1 MEILKVTTRAS
12 GGDDYVDNV
21 TNYLLDERSSIKQ
34 GYGVS
39 VNNADSAALQ
49 FKQTAK
55 FWNNQDKNPFL
66 QAILSFSPETAPTA
80 EVAMKLTEEI
90 IEPLT
95 VEHLTLSV
103 AHDKVRS
110 GSLCHTHSLV
120 NTTNY
125 NDGSMLCPNNTTNY
139 SLAQR
144 TANVTGQPVT
154 LIVES
159 DKREEWTCPHLFY
172 PQSTDD
178 DE

>member
-21 TNYLLDERSSIKQ
+21 TNYLLDERSSIKH

-103 AHDKVRS
+103 AHDKVR
-110 GSLCHTHSLV
+110 
-120 NTTNY
+120 
-125 NDGSMLCPNNTTNY
+125 
-139 SLAQR
+139 R
-144 TANVTGQPVT
+144 VTG
-154 LIVES
+154 
-159 DKREEWTCPHLFY
+159 
-172 PQSTDD
+172 
-178 DE
+178 